1 MASTMETATNG
12 LIIAEGGLQ
21 SRQFQGLFS
30 IIPFTFSFE
39 EDGIGAE
46 DSSSRDITVVGAAL
60 GDFELIAPS
69 IDIVSLHMFGWV
81 QSADT
86 VTVMVTNLETSDS
99 NTTLSTIATHNGL
112 ILSPKQNVL
121 DWAP

>member
-46 DSSSRDITVVGAAL
+46 DSSSRDITVVGASL
-60 GDFELIAPS
+60 GDFVFIAPS